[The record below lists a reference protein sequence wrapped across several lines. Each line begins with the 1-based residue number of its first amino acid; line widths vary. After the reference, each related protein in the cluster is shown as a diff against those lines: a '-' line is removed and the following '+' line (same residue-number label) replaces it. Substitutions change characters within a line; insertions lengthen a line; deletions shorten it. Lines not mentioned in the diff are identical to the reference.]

1 MTVAIWVYNM
11 VLSSSV
17 ESSNTMAL
25 PLNWLFPWLGGEVW
39 HSPPSFSVNPVISSA
54 QRTYLACWE
63 CDSAH
68 LTSVLRVIWCYVER
82 WPQLAWLVLFWK
94 RKALGIFFQR
104 QKGQYKHKSWTPIN
118 SPCKHSSKA
127 SACLLPSA
135 SEMTGR
141 FLTALGSAF
150 SPMPMRAGAAAPCQI
165 RNTEK
170 PNWTPIS
177 YNVLGCSPPIVSRYR
192 ICLE

>member
-82 WPQLAWLVLFWK
+82 WLQLAWLVLFWK

-104 QKGQYKHKSWTPIN
+104 QKGQYKHKCFWNDRALSN
-118 SPCKHSSKA
+118 S
-127 SACLLPSA
+127 
-135 SEMTGR
+135 TGQCI
-141 FLTALGSAF
+141 

>member
-82 WPQLAWLVLFWK
+82 WLQLAWLVLFWK

-141 FLTALGSAF
+141 FLTALSSAF
-150 SPMPMRAGAAAPCQI
+150 SQCQC
-165 RNTEK
+165 
-170 PNWTPIS
+170 
-177 YNVLGCSPPIVSRYR
+177 VLVLLRPVKYVTLKSPTGHLFPTMFLAVLHPSCPDIESA
-192 ICLE
+192 

>member
-82 WPQLAWLVLFWK
+82 WLQLAWLVLFWK

-150 SPMPMRAGAAAPCQI
+150 PQCQCVLVLLRPVKYVILKSPTGHLFPTMFLA
-165 RNTEK
+165 
-170 PNWTPIS
+170 
-177 YNVLGCSPPIVSRYR
+177 VLHPSCPDIESA
-192 ICLE
+192 